1 MVDYKKRFVEVDEI
15 LDYLG
20 MEDYEKIPQE
30 IIKVIK
36 QNKDEEYNWE
46 YDETR
51 ALKDQN
57 VSKDTIALISYLN
70 MEYLLNEKQKE
81 YVQNQH
87 NINKQKKLQ
96 KEYSNN
102 EDKDYRVIFDKKNSQ
117 FKENKVEINDL
128 IEYKEGFLKKIINK
142 IKSIFIG

>member
-20 MEDYEKIPQE
+20 IEDYEKIPQE